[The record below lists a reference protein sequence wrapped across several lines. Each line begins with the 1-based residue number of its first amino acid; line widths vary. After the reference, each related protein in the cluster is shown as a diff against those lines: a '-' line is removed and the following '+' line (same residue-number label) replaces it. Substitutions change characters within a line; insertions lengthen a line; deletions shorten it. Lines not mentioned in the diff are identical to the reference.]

1 LFLLCSLSAVS
12 DAVHSPE
19 SASET
24 MAERHARMLADAA
37 AHAHRIVCAR
47 GQEAVEAQ
55 TQDQRAQ
62 AERAFNDA
70 ARTMRAAIL
79 LEARLARGL
88 EAAFRAER
96 DAALERRRRLVVF
109 HLRRQI
115 RRAEAAAG
123 QRNPAW
129 GSDLHERLDADLV
142 GADLLDAPL
151 DEVIARLRRRL
162 GLPQT
167 DLPLAVAPDDPT
179 DEPQAA
185 RFRAPPRDPYTPVL
199 PPVMIPA
206 NTHSAPV
213 LSSA

>member
-1 LFLLCSLSAVS
+1 LFPLCSVSSVS
-12 DAVHSPE
+12 DPAHSPE
-19 SASET
+19 VARET

-96 DAALERRRRLVVF
+96 DAALERRRRLVTV
-109 HLRRQI
+109 HLRREI
-115 RRAEAAAG
+115 RRAEAASG
-123 QRNPAW
+123 RSHPTWLN
-129 GSDLHERLDADLV
+129 DLHERLDARLI
-142 GADLLDAPL
+142 GPELLDAPL
-151 DEVIARLRRRL
+151 EEVIARLRRRL
-162 GLPQT
+162 GLPDT
-167 DLPLAVAPDDPT
+167 DLPLVVESDDPT

-185 RFRAPPRDPYTPVL
+185 RFRAPPREPYTPVL